1 MLEFCHWEAPRPES
15 RKMLGCANFFCSLLI
30 SLFVITP
37 FWKVTCMLNSSN
49 KSCSACFPVV
59 IWKWKCLVP
68 KKVMKLSS
76 RYLYTMANKALH
88 KIVIYYSL
96 ISINWNCYLHLFQ
109 HLSFHCKRSL
119 KILKGRQSVSVFIA
133 LFISL
138 SQSHV
143 QLLKLHQIPWGLLRK
158 ARKFMKK
165 V

>member
-1 MLEFCHWEAPRPES
+1 
-15 RKMLGCANFFCSLLI
+15 
-30 SLFVITP
+30 
-37 FWKVTCMLNSSN
+37 
-49 KSCSACFPVV
+49 
-59 IWKWKCLVP
+59 
-68 KKVMKLSS
+68 MKLSS

-88 KIVIYYSL
+88 KIVIYYSF
-96 ISINWNCYLHLFQ
+96 ISINRNCYLHLFQ

-165 V
+165 SVIGYQIFLCRYFHRVMVYDENKYFVVQRESDQSLQNNKNNTLRERMKRSILKCCGYCIF